1 MKKLFTILALL
12 SVAFT
17 ANAQNISDIAWLRK
31 VKVQTSIDAVGNGVK
46 GKIFFVAPKNCKTN
60 DVTGVYF
67 VENSY
72 KDSNDMHQPIHVTGL
87 IYHDTGDGKEYL
99 GIKVVEE
106 LYKSESDVQPCA
118 YMEREIKLDDVSAQY
133 IIDTSTGDTEWKFDP
148 VLPYTET
155 TNPRTKYPT
164 ISFCPNNNHPH
175 AIDLGLPS
183 GTKWACCNVGA
194 TKSEEEGGYYA
205 WGETEEKDAY
215 NEVTYQYCTGENPN
229 DYGWYRQNIQY
240 QYIGKDISGTKYDV
254 AHVKWGGSWV
264 MPSVEQLRE
273 LLDNCTYECTDLNGV
288 KGGKF
293 TSKTNGAS
301 IFLPAADFRS
311 NDYII
316 GIGSSGSYW
325 SSTSQYLSN
334 VNKAYTLAFH
344 PDSAHWNDVAD
355 LHDRYH
361 GRTVRPVCK

>member
-67 VENSY
+67 VKNSY

-106 LYKSESDVQPCA
+106 LYKSESDVQPCG

-205 WGETEEKDAY
+205 WGETEVKDNY
-215 NEVTYQYCTGENPN
+215 DENSYKYYQKGSYVNLGNN
-229 DYGWYRQNIQY
+229 
-240 QYIGKDISGTKYDV
+240 ISGTQYDV

-273 LLDNCTYECTDLNGV
+273 LLDNCTYEWTDLNGV

-301 IFLPAADFRS
+301 SFLPAAGHRWYD
-311 NDYII
+311 
-316 GIGSSGSYW
+316 GLGSAGGYGHYW
-325 SSTSQYLSN
+325 SSTQIPSN
-334 VNKAYTLAFH
+334 SNDAYRLYFNSGGASWSY
-344 PDSAHWNDVAD
+344 DYG
-355 LHDRYH
+355 RYY

>member
-1 MKKLFTILALL
+1 MRKLFTILALML
-12 SVAFT
+12 VAFT

-67 VENSY
+67 VKNSY
-72 KDSNDMHQPIHVTGL
+72 KDRNDMHQPIHVTGL

-106 LYKSESDVQPCA
+106 LYKSESDVQPCG

-133 IIDTSTGDTEWKFDP
+133 IIDTSTGDTEWKFAPD
-148 VLPYTET
+148 LPFTVT

-164 ISFCPNNNHPH
+164 ISSCPNNNHPH

-194 TKSEEEGGYYA
+194 TKPEDYGGYYA
-205 WGETEEKDAY
+205 WGETETKS
-215 NEVTYQYCTGENPN
+215 TYSWSTYIHCDLTIRSCHN
-229 DYGWYRQNIQY
+229 
-240 QYIGKDISGTKYDV
+240 IGKDISGTKYDV

-288 KGGKF
+288 EGGKF

-311 NDYII
+311 NDYILPS
-316 GIGSSGSYW
+316 GGSYW
-325 SSTSQYLSN
+325 SSTSKYPSYPEY
-334 VNKAYTLAFH
+334 AYNLNFS
-344 PDSAHWNDVAD
+344 PSGAHWNDYGM
-355 LHDRYH
+355 HERYL